1 MRTHTQTWVKVN
13 APVDSGMADLINAL
27 SKFSNL
33 QTIESC
39 EDIKEWA
46 WVTFVYG
53 NYWNRPWEDL
63 AKFVFGFLG
72 PHFASE
78 MGDRVRLSMHV
89 TEAGL
94 YRAEMAVQ
102 ISAIPTAVKFVLK
115 LSSEFENQL
124 LP

>member
-1 MRTHTQTWVKVN
+1 MAIHRQTWVKVN
-13 APVDSGMADLINAL
+13 VPVDCGAAELIDAL
-27 SKFSNL
+27 SGFPKL

-46 WVTFVYG
+46 WVTFIYG
-53 NYWNRPWEDL
+53 NYWDKPWEDL

-72 PHFASE
+72 PRLALE
-78 MGDRVRLSMHV
+78 MGDRVRLSMQV

-102 ISAIPTAVKFVLK
+102 RSAIPTAVKFLAK
-115 LSSEFENQL
+115 L
-124 LP
+124 